1 MDKEINLGYPKEYFG
16 LRNENET
23 IEDYFSRCEKE
34 INKIDA
40 AIEKLEDKIRE
51 REEKENNNQ

>member
-1 MDKEINLGYPKEYFG
+1 MDKEINLGHLEEYFG
-16 LRNENET
+16 ARNENET
-23 IEDYFSRCEKE
+23 TEDYFARCEKE